1 MGIAR
6 GRVRGIKRDRA
17 AVEDAC
23 EHGDAVRH
31 LRPRTNAQARQRI
44 GGAACGQIYRGKPR
58 PTGYG
63 DNEFL
68 VKALLADLDVE
79 LVAKF
84 LLIPELPKPNAL
96 GRVDVAEGL
105 QDQEV
110 VLIELAAINL
120 EAADVE
126 GAALETKR
134 FLGVHLQRNGGQSFR
149 FETLLGAAGEIAEH
163 FDVLEY
169 GERHAVLG

>member
-58 PTGYG
+58 PTGYAVNEEGVPAWG
-63 DNEFL
+63 DGEFL

-79 LVAKF
+79 LVAEF
-84 LLIPELPKPNAL
+84 LLIPELPEANAD
-96 GRVDVAEGL
+96 GRLDVGQGL
-105 QDQEV
+105 QDQKIV
-110 VLIELAAINL
+110 RGQVAAPIL
-120 EAADVE
+120 EAANIQR
-126 GAALETKR
+126 AALETER
-134 FLGVHLQRNGGQSFR
+134 
-149 FETLLGAAGEIAEH
+149 LLGFH
-163 FDVLEY
+163 LK
-169 GERHAVLG
+169 RHSCEP